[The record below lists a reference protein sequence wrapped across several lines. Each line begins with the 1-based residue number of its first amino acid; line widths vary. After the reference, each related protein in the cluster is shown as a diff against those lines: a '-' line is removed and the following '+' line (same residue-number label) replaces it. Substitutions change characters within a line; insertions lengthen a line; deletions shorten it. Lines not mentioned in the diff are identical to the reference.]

1 MKKKFLVKI
10 VDNFSGKNIGVVGDL
25 MLDRYLI
32 GRVERIS
39 PEAPAPIVLIN
50 GERSLP
56 GGAAN
61 TAANIADLGGNVF
74 LAGSIGRDAAGDLLT
89 DLLEKKHIDLSGV
102 ARDSELTTEKIRIT
116 ASGHQMIRL
125 DRESVFYNNRRSGE
139 RAVLNK
145 IAARIK
151 DLDALIV
158 SDYAKGLITETLAVG
173 IVALAKKHKK
183 LLIVD
188 TKPKHMLFFRGATCF
203 APNQKEAEE
212 VYGKR
217 FANKADIAAAAKI
230 LSKKLRSN
238 LVITLGAA
246 GMCVFENGKTFR
258 LASEAKE
265 VFDVTGA
272 GDTVTAALALSL
284 ASGARLIAASRIANC
299 AAGIVVS
306 KVGTASPS
314 LLELRQVL
322 S

>member
-1 MKKKFLVKI
+1 MRLLDI
-10 VDNFSGKNIGVVGDL
+10 VNNFPGKNIGVVGDL
-25 MLDRYLI
+25 MLDIYLF
-32 GRVERIS
+32 GLVERIS
-39 PEAPAPIVLIN
+39 PEAPTPIVLIN
-50 GERSLP
+50 SERSLP

-61 TAANIADLGGNVF
+61 TAINIAALGGKVF
-74 LAGSIGRDAAGDLLT
+74 LAGSVGSDSAGDLLT
-89 DLLEKKHIDLSGV
+89 SLLKKSDIDIGAVAKGSG
-102 ARDSELTTEKIRIT
+102 LTTEKIRVT
-116 ASGHQMIRL
+116 SGGHQMIRL
-125 DRESVFYNNRRSGE
+125 DRETI
-139 RAVLNK
+139 LPNK
-145 IAARIK
+145 KSIDGYMLRKLADKIK
-151 DLDALIV
+151 DLDAIVV
-158 SDYAKGLITETLAVG
+158 SDYAKGLITETLAAG

-183 LLIVD
+183 PLIVD
-188 TKPKHMLFFRGATCF
+188 TKPKHMFFFRGATCF

-212 VYGKR
+212 ALGKR
-217 FANKADIAAAAKI
+217 FAGKADMAAAAKI
-230 LSKKLRSN
+230 LSKKLQTN

-246 GMCVFENGKTFR
+246 GMCVFENGKIFR

-314 LLELRQVL
+314 LLELKRAL